1 MKKKYGLG
9 TGFESLI
16 PTDLV
21 NEEFD
26 PTREEDEKVSE
37 LREVDITKV
46 IRDDSQPR
54 KEFDEESLQE
64 LADSIKE
71 HGILQPIVVTK
82 QSGGKYQIVA
92 GERRWRAAEK
102 AGLNKVPV
110 IVRTMDNQA
119 KLEMMV
125 VENLQRKDLTPIE
138 LATAYAKLKE
148 QFNLSEEEIG
158 KRVGKSASA
167 VTNTMR
173 LLKLPDNAKKA
184 MQEHHLTEGPM
195 RPLIGKE
202 ERLIKEVLPKIV
214 NEGWSTRQVERY
226 LADNKKKSSAN
237 IVKKSTFVKDE
248 ARLCKKYDAE
258 VRIRARSVTI
268 GVKNEEELRK
278 LLEKL

>member
-37 LREVDITKV
+37 LREVKLTDIV
-46 IRDDSQPR
+46 RDESQPR

-82 QSGGKYQIVA
+82 QGTKYQIVA

-102 AGLNKVPV
+102 AGLAKVPV

-202 ERLIKEVLPKIV
+202 EKLINEVLPKII

-237 IVKKSTFVKDE
+237 IVKKSTFVRDE
-248 ARLCKKYDAE
+248 ARLCKKYGAE

>member
-37 LREVDITKV
+37 LREVELTKIV
-46 IRDDSQPR
+46 RDEEQPR
-54 KEFDEESLQE
+54 KEFDEEGLQE
-64 LADSIKE
+64 LADSIRE

-82 QSGGKYQIVA
+82 KGNKYQIVA

-102 AGLNKVPV
+102 AGLDKVPV

-158 KRVGKSASA
+158 KRVGKSAAA
-167 VTNTMR
+167 VTNTIR
-173 LLKLPDNAKKA
+173 LLKLPDNVKKA
-184 MQEHHLTEGPM
+184 MQEHHLTEGPI

-202 ERLIKEVLPKIV
+202 AELIDVVLPKII

-237 IVKKSTFVKDE
+237 IVKKSSFAKDE

-258 VRIRARSVTI
+258 VRVHARSVTI

>member
-37 LREVDITKV
+37 LREVEITKV

-202 ERLIKEVLPKIV
+202 EKLINEVLPKIV